1 MARLYIKFEGRTPL
15 LTHNPVGSMSAVG
28 ESEEVKKKK
37 IPPPDVEA
45 KASRYI
51 TPDGNFYIPALN
63 VRNSIL
69 CGSKGYKI
77 GKFSA
82 LTILSGAIDF
92 IDDKFPLL
100 RDGKPISG
108 DDYTI
113 DIRRVVVQR
122 RGIMRAR
129 AMIALPWQIEAVFS
143 LNPDLATVE
152 QIKKV
157 AQNAGLV
164 CGLLDYRPEKK
175 VGLPGPYGKYAV
187 ADIWSE

>member
-1 MARLYIKFEGRTPL
+1 MEKLHLLLKGLTPL
-15 LTHNPVGSMSAVG
+15 LMHNPAGSMSAPG

-37 IPPPDVEA
+37 IPSPAEEA
-45 KASRYI
+45 KASRYV

-69 CGSKGYKI
+69 SGSKGYKI

-82 LTILSGAIDF
+82 LTILSGALDF

-100 RDGKPISG
+100 RDGQPISG

-113 DIRRVVVQR
+113 DTRRVVVQR
-122 RGIMRAR
+122 RGIMRSR
-129 AMIALPWQIEAVFS
+129 AMIELPWQIEAIFS
-143 LNPDLATVE
+143 FNPDLANID

-157 AQNAGLV
+157 AQTAGLV

-175 VGLPGPYGKYAV
+175 VGLPGPYGKYEV
-187 ADIWSE
+187 IEIRSE